1 MRRESTRA
9 KLSVRKGDQVRVL
22 VGRDAGKTGRVLSV
36 DPVRRKVTVEHAN
49 LIKRH
54 TRRNPAKNIKGGIV
68 EREAP
73 MDVSNVMVIC
83 PACGKPTRIAHQVE
97 WGTVRVTR
105 ADGTEIERRKIVA
118 RFRACKRCGA
128 TLEK

>member
-1 MRRESTRA
+1 MRKEGIRYNVSI
-9 KLSVRKGDQVRVL
+9 RKGDQVRVIT
-22 VGRDAGKTGRVLSV
+22 GRDAGKTGRVLSV

-49 LIKRH
+49 MIKRH
-54 TRRNPAKNIKGGIV
+54 TRPNPAKNIKGGIV

-83 PACGKPTRIAHQVE
+83 PACGKPTRVARHVE
-97 WGTVRVTR
+97 WGTVKVAL
-105 ADGTEIERRKIVA
+105 ADGREAERKKIVA

-128 TLEK
+128 TLDR